1 MQLCEAIYF
10 VASKIVNKNFD
21 FMTFWEKYKPS

>member
-21 FMTFWEKYKPS
+21 FMTF